1 MPYSVLPTDHYYVR
15 PTAPV
20 RIPTPDGKLIEEHLG
35 LASTGTSGYSLAHM
49 VAPPGWS
56 EPPQRPEFDEITIV
70 VRGRKVIEVEGEA
83 LVLEAGQSLL
93 TRANALV
100 RYANPYAEECEYW
113 SVCVPA
119 FDLATVNRAPA
130 PNPGQ

>member
-1 MPYSVLPTDHYYVR
+1 MSSPAPYIR

-35 LASTGTSGYSLAHM
+35 LASTGTTGYSLAHM

-56 EPPQRPEFDEITIV
+56 EPAQRPQFDEITIV
-70 VRGRKVIEVEGEA
+70 VRGRKLIEVEGEP

-93 TRANALV
+93 TRAGARV

-119 FDLATVNRAPA
+119 FDLATVNREEF
-130 PNPGQ
+130 